1 MQKHDEIGVVCKSAV
16 CKGRKLFVNMFGT
29 WCLLNPAQLLSGGG
43 FCPDMFKALI
53 GKGHPEFSTM
63 RQQVRRH

>member
-29 WCLLNPAQLLSGGG
+29 WCLLNPAQLLSGGD
-43 FCPDMFKALI
+43 FCPDTTC
-53 GKGHPEFSTM
+53 HPIM
-63 RQQVRRH
+63 